1 MAHVLPRE
9 RQWRVNFVVVND
21 PSSFCKF
28 MARCIDRFFFIT
40 RSKIEVRWNEALVR
54 ELWPARIPMHL
65 RSCLRVSW
73 QSEYLKITTI
83 PTVENTGPIPNLHK
97 VFCFGYQWLFSRPT
111 LCINIIFFF
120 ITPSISRRFSAKS
133 YAIGVRVLIH
143 RGLNLDLF
151 NCSLDPAT
159 GLAPAWPVAGAT
171 TWKQ

>member
-1 MAHVLPRE
+1 MSSQNSNTSEQVSSSYLSARWAIDLTDYALQQFYIISPFDGPRTPKRTPMACQFCRGKWP
-9 RQWRVNFVVVND
+9 FVVLQVHGTMYW
-21 PSSFCKF
+21 PL
-28 MARCIDRFFFIT
+28 FFIT

-111 LCINIIFFF
+111 LCINIILFFF
-120 ITPSISRRFSAKS
+120 YYSQ
-133 YAIGVRVLIH
+133 Y
-143 RGLNLDLF
+143 
-151 NCSLDPAT
+151 
-159 GLAPAWPVAGAT
+159 
-171 TWKQ
+171 